1 MTLLEPVAPLDAK
14 SPFSLGRIKEDE
26 ACRPS
31 VCNRKLIQKCG
42 DFGPGVKRKA
52 GQANQANV
60 KVIQHG
66 LEARMEFVIAEQN
79 VEKVT
84 LGRRPDRIVVCG
96 DAGVQM
102 RQERNVVHALHKKSG
117 AQGVFIFRNSAPE
130 EIERLLPIGRS
141 AALEKHSGRS

>member
-1 MTLLEPVAPLDAK
+1 MAILEPVAPLDAK

-26 ACRPS
+26 AGRPS
-31 VCNRKLIQKCG
+31 VRNRKLIEKCG

-84 LGRRPDRIVVCG
+84 VGSWPDGIVACG
-96 DAGVQM
+96 DARVQV
-102 RQERNVVHALHKKSG
+102 RQEHGVVTALHAESG
-117 AQGVFIFRNSAPE
+117 AKCVFIF
-130 EIERLLPIGRS
+130 
-141 AALEKHSGRS
+141 